1 MSKDILIKALSIVV
15 CLCLGLVIGSFIFDG
30 KFEAEVAE
38 DTTEKTSKIVNLFP
52 ITITKFSSII
62 YDYDFKYTGVNLSII
77 FYITVIYSILLLGI
91 GLVYFN
97 KYKRYKI

>member
-38 DTTEKTSKIVNLFP
+38 DTTEKQA
-52 ITITKFSSII
+52 
-62 YDYDFKYTGVNLSII
+62 
-77 FYITVIYSILLLGI
+77 
-91 GLVYFN
+91 N
-97 KYKRYKI
+97 KKKWS

>member
-38 DTTEKTSKIVNLFP
+38 DTIDVRKKQHKKNSKCCSQLLQYHGNVIAKSDLILHLLPSV
-52 ITITKFSSII
+52 
-62 YDYDFKYTGVNLSII
+62 LSQ
-77 FYITVIYSILLLGI
+77 SH
-91 GLVYFN
+91 
-97 KYKRYKI
+97 